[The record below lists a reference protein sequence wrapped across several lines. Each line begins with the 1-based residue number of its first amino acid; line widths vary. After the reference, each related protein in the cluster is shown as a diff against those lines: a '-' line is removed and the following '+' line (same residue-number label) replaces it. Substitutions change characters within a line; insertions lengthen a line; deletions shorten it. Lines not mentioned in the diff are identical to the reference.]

1 MSGGPVA
8 RSRKKGLIVG
18 DRRTHAVRLSVTGPK
33 ALCGAGRINLTMPDT
48 FDPDEWNACTECVAK
63 ARAKRS

>member
-1 MSGGPVA
+1 M
-8 RSRKKGLIVG
+8 G